1 MQEIFKEYNIT
12 PDMPDSEK
20 LEVLENAKRRL
31 LLKLNH
37 VFGDTDK
44 EQIITAEMDRLENLM
59 EKLQESDTLSMDD
72 VELEIRELKQTSF
85 KPGEKRKLDIEEKE
99 RKLLAGGLT
108 LKEEKNWSLE
118 VLVYYLEKK
127 QFDKVEQWGLFN
139 ALKGGTTGMVVM
151 YLFHTREVYGAQD
164 EQKALFW
171 LRKAAELGD
180 KYGCLE
186 LGKLYLDKSREM
198 YDPKSAALW
207 LVKAADS
214 DENKEAYMLAFQ
226 AFLLLEDYKKAR
238 ICLKGAIDL
247 EIPEALEN
255 RDLLDKLA
263 TME

>member
-1 MQEIFKEYNIT
+1 MQEVFKKYNIT
-12 PDMPDSEK
+12 PDMPDTEK

-37 VFGDTDK
+37 VFGDSDK
-44 EQIITAEMDRLENLM
+44 EQIISAEMDRLESVMENLQQSEM
-59 EKLQESDTLSMDD
+59 LSMDD
-72 VELEIRELKQTSF
+72 VEIETRGLKQTSL
-85 KPGEKRKLDIEEKE
+85 KPGEKKKLDIEEKE

-108 LKEEKNWSLE
+108 LKEEKIWSLE

-127 QFDKVEQWGLFN
+127 QFDKIEQWGLFN
-139 ALKGGTTGMVVM
+139 ARKGVTTGMVMM

-180 KYGCLE
+180 KYACLE
-186 LGKLYLDKSREM
+186 LGKLYLDKNREM
-198 YDPKSAALW
+198 YDPKSAAFL
-207 LVKAADS
+207 LVKAADT
-214 DENKEAYMLAFQ
+214 DENKEAYLLAFQ
-226 AFLLLEDYKKAR
+226 AFLLMEDYKKAR

-247 EIPEALEN
+247 GIPEALEN

-263 TME
+263 AM